1 MCCLQDQGGR
11 IMLTHT
17 VIAGDTLGRIAKQY
31 YGDAT
36 RYPEIAKANNLEDIN
51 RLEIGQQLS
60 IPDLEQATAASQATA
75 SHPEPEVTD
84 SLISLSQLQQIL
96 PKAKPETLSHYC
108 AAINRCLHKYKID
121 TPLRIAHFIAQIAH
135 ESGCL
140 RYVSENLNYSKEAL
154 IQVFGKY
161 FPNDNLAS
169 RYARNPEKIANRV
182 YANRMSNGN
191 EASGD
196 GWRYRGRGFIQLTG
210 KANYQSY
217 KKDSGIDVVSNP
229 DEVAQNPTVVVDAA
243 GWYWDK
249 NDLNRYA
256 DKDDIRNIT
265 RRINGGLNGLDD
277 RQQYLDQAKQ
287 VLRC

>member
-1 MCCLQDQGGR
+1 
-11 IMLTHT
+11 MLTHT
-17 VIAGDTLGRIAKQY
+17 VVAGDILGRIAKQY
-31 YGDAT
+31 YDDAT
-36 RYPEIAKANNLEDIN
+36 RYPEIAKANHLEDIN
-51 RLEIGQQLS
+51 RLEIGQQLA
-60 IPDLEQATAASQATA
+60 IPDVEQEQPNKKLDIASESNTEAI
-75 SHPEPEVTD
+75 D
-84 SLISLSQLQQIL
+84 GLISLAQLQQIL
-96 PKAKPETLSHYC
+96 PKAKDETLSHYC
-108 AAINRCLHKYKID
+108 PAINRCLHKYKIN

-169 RYARNPEKIANRV
+169 QYARNPEKIANRV

-210 KANYQSY
+210 KSNYHAY
-217 KKDSGIDVVSNP
+217 KKDSGVDVVSTP

-243 GWYWDK
+243 GWYWNK
-249 NDLNRYA
+249 NNLNRYA
-256 DKDDIRNIT
+256 DQDDIRNIT
-265 RRINGGLNGLDD
+265 RRINGGMNGLDD
-277 RQQYLDQAKQ
+277 RQQYLNQAKQ
-287 VLRC
+287 VLDC